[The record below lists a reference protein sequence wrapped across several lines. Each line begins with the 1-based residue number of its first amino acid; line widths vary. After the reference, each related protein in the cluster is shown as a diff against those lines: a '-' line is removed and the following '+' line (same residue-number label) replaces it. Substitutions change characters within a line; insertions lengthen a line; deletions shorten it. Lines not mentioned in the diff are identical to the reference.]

1 MHGIFITGTSTEVG
15 KTYIGTLLAKA
26 LAEKNITVIPRKP
39 IESGCEIIN
48 GELVPS
54 DAQALKAACG
64 YQGRL
69 QDVCPYRFAPPVSP
83 ARAARLAGQ
92 TVTTEQLTAACF
104 HESENG
110 FMLVEGAGGF
120 YSPLTEDGLNA
131 DLAMALQLP
140 VLLVAKNA
148 LGVINQVLLSTEVI
162 NRRGLQLAAVVL
174 NDIDHSHGLKD
185 EMDNAA
191 DLAAML
197 DCGIYVYN
205 ARASARLP
213 DALIDSIL
221 AQAER

>member
-26 LAEKNITVIPRKP
+26 LTEKNISVIPRKP

-48 GELVPS
+48 GELLPS
-54 DAQALKAACG
+54 DAQTLKAACG

-69 QDVCPYRFAPPVSP
+69 NDVCRYRFAPPVSP

-92 TVTTEQLTAACF
+92 TVTTAQLAAAWVD
-104 HESENG
+104 ESENG

-120 YSPLTEDGLNA
+120 YSPLTDDGLNA
-131 DLAMALQLP
+131 DLAVALQLP
-140 VLLVAKNA
+140 VLLVANNE
-148 LGVINQVLLSTEVI
+148 LGVINQVLLNAEAI

-174 NDIDHSHGLKD
+174 NDIAPGHGRAA
-185 EMDNAA
+185 EMNNAA
-191 DLAAML
+191 DLQAML

-205 ARASARLP
+205 AAISPRLP
-213 DALIDSIL
+213 EGLIDTIL
-221 AQAER
+221 AQAGR